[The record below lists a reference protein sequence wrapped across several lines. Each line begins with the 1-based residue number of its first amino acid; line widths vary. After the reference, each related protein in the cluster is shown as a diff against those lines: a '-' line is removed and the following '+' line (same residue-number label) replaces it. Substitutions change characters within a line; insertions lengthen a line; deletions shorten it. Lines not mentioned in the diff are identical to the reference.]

1 MCLIVCLWKKNSNVN
16 EVYTHTVECWVSLEC
31 SGKKS
36 VWCHFWQSFKCS
48 CVFVTDAIIIKFRF
62 FLRQQYFQ
70 SPFLQLHLLFIC
82 FFFSDAVNTAVC
94 FHFLFGFRFVLYL
107 QIARKWNHYQEA
119 NHNNSNNEIMRIQC
133 ANQPIQQWLMDHSWP
148 QKKCQNVIFTCLC

>member
-31 SGKKS
+31 GGKKS

-107 QIARKWNHYQEA
+107 QIAHHENETIIKRRTTTTATKKSWEYNVQI
-119 NHNNSNNEIMRIQC
+119 NPFNSG
-133 ANQPIQQWLMDHSWP
+133 
-148 QKKCQNVIFTCLC
+148 